1 LKVNSSKKLKEKSK
15 AKLIEEVYSKFEDW
29 IDAIKDLF
37 PEFTEHGTKH
47 CESIIKIIEDVIIK
61 DLENAEW
68 YEDRLILGNDFLTEE
83 EVTLLLL
90 GVILHDIGMSPKLNK
105 EARDILDKLNKVTDD
120 EEREK
125 LRIRLNELKDEIRE
139 RHNEI
144 SAHFVRTNE
153 ELNDILREYGFESYK
168 EFLAFIVEAH
178 REDPIDIFKGY
189 DPEVFEKCNVRE
201 PLIAFLLQLA
211 DDMDIGYW
219 RVDEERLRGII
230 QFLKGKNV
238 EHIILNKSVKRIKRD
253 AIYYIEIPSIDEI
266 GEESYKSILE
276 LLLRWYEKINVRIDR
291 AKIYG
296 RDVLGGWKDKI
307 PEVKFDVYYRVS
319 REIANVLGGRFE
331 VDERIFTDLL
341 SEKVY
346 GGEWTYA
353 FRELILNSFDAIKRR
368 AYEEEFDPKVK
379 VEVDF
384 NGEWMEITVED
395 NGIDMNWTDVE
406 DYLLKV
412 GKSFYEELRKREPEI
427 AKAISPAGYY
437 GIGFL
442 STFMLLKDGGRVELE
457 TKRRGYDPVKIL
469 IVDPNLPMVRMKS
482 DREDV
487 GTRVKI
493 LCRRKDVREFFEKV
507 VEGSYTGK
515 DVIYEKFNIVN
526 SIFNIKGKPLEIR
539 IDLSVAGRK
548 IWNQSI
554 KPDMFIDGEK
564 LTEVEVVDDGETYR
578 FEIWKGVKVGYKKI
592 ISVNGLSCDLES
604 LLDIFTGCNV
614 DDRELSFVLTVES
627 PLPNFTD
634 LKKKEIVIRD
644 EVVGKI
650 FKELSKLDIYF
661 DFLGYYVYKYQDF
674 VKIGAEDFVRK
685 RLRFEDVYG
694 NWKILEEI
702 EKDRSILVVDAF
714 TERYFDKFRDL
725 FDKRSYHALSSTY
738 YEFFDIEKTTL
749 RFFEECNECEDCI
762 FEFPFVK
769 AYKKILS
776 LRWYW
781 KEILVTL

>member
-1 LKVNSSKKLKEKSK
+1 MQYTTLK
-15 AKLIEEVYSKFEDW
+15 
-29 IDAIKDLF
+29 
-37 PEFTEHGTKH
+37 
-47 CESIIKIIEDVIIK
+47 
-61 DLENAEW
+61 
-68 YEDRLILGNDFLTEE
+68 
-83 EVTLLLL
+83 
-90 GVILHDIGMSPKLNK
+90 
-105 EARDILDKLNKVTDD
+105 
-120 EEREK
+120 
-125 LRIRLNELKDEIRE
+125 
-139 RHNEI
+139 
-144 SAHFVRTNE
+144 
-153 ELNDILREYGFESYK
+153 
-168 EFLAFIVEAH
+168 
-178 REDPIDIFKGY
+178 
-189 DPEVFEKCNVRE
+189 
-201 PLIAFLLQLA
+201 
-211 DDMDIGYW
+211 
-219 RVDEERLRGII
+219 
-230 QFLKGKNV
+230 
-238 EHIILNKSVKRIKRD
+238 
-253 AIYYIEIPSIDEI
+253 EIPSIDEI

-307 PEVKFDVYYRVS
+307 PEVKFDVYYRVG
-319 REIANVLGGRFE
+319 RDIANVLGGRFE
-331 VDERIFTDLL
+331 VDKRIFTDLL
-341 SEKVY
+341 SERVY
-346 GGEWTYA
+346 GGEWTYT

-368 AYEEEFDPKVK
+368 AYEEEFDPRVK

-395 NGIDMNWTDVE
+395 NGIGMNWTDVE

-437 GIGFL
+437 GIEFL

-469 IVDPNLPMVRMKS
+469 IVDPNLPIVRMKS

-487 GTRVKI
+487 GTRIKI

-526 SIFNIKGKPLEIR
+526 SIFNIKGKPLEIC

-578 FEIWKGVKVGYKKI
+578 FEIWKSLFKCKI
-592 ISVNGLSCDLES
+592 ISVNGLSCDLFS
-604 LLDIFTGCNV
+604 LLDIFKVCRV
-614 DDRELSFVLTVES
+614 DDKELSFVLTVES

-634 LKKKEIVIRD
+634 LKKEEIAIRD

-661 DFLGYYVYKYQDF
+661 DFLGYKHEYQDF
-674 VKIGAEDFVRK
+674 VKIGAEDFVK
-685 RLRFEDVYG
+685 KQLRFEDVYG
-694 NWKILEEI
+694 NWKILEETKK
-702 EKDRSILVVDAF
+702 ERSILVVDEF

-725 FDKRSYHALSSTY
+725 FDRRGL
-738 YEFFDIEKTTL
+738 L
-749 RFFEECNECEDCI
+749 CI
-762 FEFPFVK
+762 IV
-769 AYKKILS
+769 YVL
-776 LRWYW
+776 
-781 KEILVTL
+781 